1 MKENWLEAIVYFKNP
16 SIWENKRRVALR
28 FIKPTLEELWYQK
41 EIMFFYYFFKPELHL
56 RLCSEKD
63 NFEKIKA
70 VVKRRLKSIQDYLL
84 RPVEFAKHRGEFEIS
99 FKNTGSEEAWYVV
112 RDFLME
118 NSGTALHFL
127 EILDKETIFDPTNW
141 MFNRFLHSF
150 CNELG
155 FSDLEEGKILF
166 EYSVFRAVM
175 EACKKRD
182 KKEARKILDELNWK
196 LQSLTAEILQQI

>member
-1 MKENWLEAIVYFKNP
+1 
-16 SIWENKRRVALR
+16 
-28 FIKPTLEELWYQK
+28 
-41 EIMFFYYFFKPELHL
+41 
-56 RLCSEKD
+56 
-63 NFEKIKA
+63 
-70 VVKRRLKSIQDYLL
+70 
-84 RPVEFAKHRGEFEIS
+84 
-99 FKNTGSEEAWYVV
+99 
-112 RDFLME
+112 ME

-196 LQSLTAEILQQI
+196 LQSLTAEILQQFKTMRR